1 MYCIPL
7 QYVYLFTF
15 DTPKKVGESSRND
28 TSIYIPFC
36 SSSDGAR
43 ISFWNLSVKRG
54 ETFWKSG
61 SVMILSTDIDL
72 YLPICK
78 HGTIVTLKTAAKNNQ
93 LTIYYI
99 TGYLIYC
106 LASFPGLKLEMS
118 MYKCTYI
125 CHLKEK
131 NCMCI
136 CMHACSVSY
145 ECLLLVHYSVSHTL
159 KYFILFGAL
168 IKQLIANHVELKAQ

>member
-1 MYCIPL
+1 MSHVYMYCIL
-7 QYVYLFTF
+7 YVYLFTF

-131 NCMCI
+131 TACVYACMQCI
-136 CMHACSVSY
+136 
-145 ECLLLVHYSVSHTL
+145 
-159 KYFILFGAL
+159 I
-168 IKQLIANHVELKAQ
+168 